1 MRDPRPRTTPP
12 ECAEHADADHSVIR
26 FGRYGRS
33 TPQPRQRYQCRRK
46 KLDKNGQSV
55 LDDDGRPEL
64 IKHVFTPPLP
74 RAHVHPAEGGCAECE
89 ELRGHHH
96 GETAVARRHTWPT
109 RLVARG
115 LLELS
120 LGGSYA
126 DVSRWA
132 LRMAQADADRFAELV
147 ADGMSE
153 AEAARWVEAEATAAD
168 AAAAAAAPA
177 PSEAAPRPLRRP
189 ARVRVKGRR
198 PRKSRAKK
206 PPTTAAPS
214 ATGDEPAADAGE
226 PKTKTKNP
234 RTADSTNVWHIAAD
248 WCEAFAPV
256 VFEDVEGRL
265 RAQAA
270 EETARLDPQRAVGG
284 PLDRPQ
290 VLLLDDIPVYGRN
303 RATGGV
309 ARRDDGFFLLVAGE
323 VTWGA
328 PPPDP
333 MTRPD
338 RSLRLRV
345 VRAMPKSNAPA
356 WRLLLDELGYAPD
369 FVVADAGTGIA
380 RAVESH
386 YDPSRTTFVPSLWHV
401 GRAVRTGLADT
412 RGAFV
417 TGPTG
422 KALRPELAEQLAALS
437 RAEALTDLA
446 AWSGW
451 WDELEARCVHLGL
464 PLDKVR
470 RRRRNY
476 EEPFAAAIPRL
487 RLHPEVPVSTGGL
500 ETVMAKRVEPLLA
513 LRRTAFANIE
523 RTNRLFDLV
532 VAREHGAFDDIGHIV
547 ALLREDASR
556 AVGQRTGTAGW
567 TTPLRA
573 IADPRPEDGRYSSL
587 RDALLILDLAESR
600 GLA

>member
-198 PRKSRAKK
+198 SRKSRAKK

-470 RRRRNY
+470 RRRR
-476 EEPFAAAIPRL
+476 
-487 RLHPEVPVSTGGL
+487 
-500 ETVMAKRVEPLLA
+500 
-513 LRRTAFANIE
+513 
-523 RTNRLFDLV
+523 
-532 VAREHGAFDDIGHIV
+532 
-547 ALLREDASR
+547 
-556 AVGQRTGTAGW
+556 
-567 TTPLRA
+567 
-573 IADPRPEDGRYSSL
+573 
-587 RDALLILDLAESR
+587 
-600 GLA
+600 

>member
-1 MRDPRPRTTPP
+1 M
-12 ECAEHADADHSVIR
+12 EHTVIR
-26 FGRYGRS
+26 FGRYARS

-46 KLDKNGQSV
+46 KLDEN
-55 LDDDGRPEL
+55 GRPELDEDGLFKL

-74 RAHVHPAEGGCAECE
+74 RAHVHPAEGGCVECE

-109 RLVARG
+109 RIVARG

-132 LRMAQADADRFAELV
+132 LRTAQADADRFAELV
-147 ADGMSE
+147 ADGMSDS
-153 AEAARWVEAEATAAD
+153 EAARWVEAEATAAT
-168 AAAAAAAPA
+168 AATQATAPA
-177 PSEAAPRPLRRP
+177 PSETAPRPLRRP

-206 PPTTAAPS
+206 PTTATAPS
-214 ATGDEPAADAGE
+214 GTSGKRDGNE
-226 PKTKTKNP
+226 PKATTKNP
-234 RTADSTNVWHIAAD
+234 RTADSNNVWHIAAD

-270 EETARLDPQRAVGG
+270 AETARLDLQRAAGG

-338 RSLRLRV
+338 RSLRLRL

-356 WRLLLDELGYAPD
+356 WRRA
-369 FVVADAGTGIA
+369 AG
-380 RAVESH
+380 
-386 YDPSRTTFVPSLWHV
+386 SR
-401 GRAVRTGLADT
+401 R
-412 RGAFV
+412 
-417 TGPTG
+417 
-422 KALRPELAEQLAALS
+422 
-437 RAEALTDLA
+437 
-446 AWSGW
+446 
-451 WDELEARCVHLGL
+451 ARC
-464 PLDKVR
+464 R
-470 RRRRNY
+470 RR
-476 EEPFAAAIPRL
+476 PRL
-487 RLHPEVPVSTGGL
+487 AGDHQVEQPVGALDVAERGTKSGL
-500 ETVMAKRVEPLLA
+500 
-513 LRRTAFANIE
+513 
-523 RTNRLFDLV
+523 
-532 VAREHGAFDDIGHIV
+532 
-547 ALLREDASR
+547 
-556 AVGQRTGTAGW
+556 
-567 TTPLRA
+567 
-573 IADPRPEDGRYSSL
+573 
-587 RDALLILDLAESR
+587 
-600 GLA
+600 